1 MSEQANTKPA
11 ILVDLKK
18 FRIRIYKTVIH
29 MLGDPAFILLLVNP
43 EDRSICVSCGD
54 PSDARAHRVRL
65 SSLIG
70 GSSFEL
76 YSKSLCEAL
85 QEVCPEWGN
94 SRSYRFY
101 GEMIPGVGSVRF
113 SLENAIIIS

>member
-65 SSLIG
+65 SSLKG

-94 SRSYRFY
+94 SHSYRFY

-113 SLENAIIIS
+113 SLENTLIIS

>member
-65 SSLIG
+65 SSLKG

-94 SRSYRFY
+94 SHSYRFY

-113 SLENAIIIS
+113 SLENTIIIS

>member
-29 MLGDPAFILLLVNP
+29 QLGDPAFILFLVNP
-43 EDRSICVSCGD
+43 EDRSICVSCGN
-54 PSDARAHRVRL
+54 PADARAHRVRL
-65 SSLIG
+65 SG

-94 SRSYRFY
+94 SHSYRFY
-101 GEMIPGVGSVRF
+101 GEMIPGIGSVRF
-113 SLENAIIIS
+113 SLENAITIS

>member
-94 SRSYRFY
+94 SHSYRFY

-113 SLENAIIIS
+113 SLENTIIIS

>member
-29 MLGDPAFILLLVNP
+29 MLGNPPFILLLVNP

-54 PSDARAHRVRL
+54 PGDARAHRVRL
-65 SSLIG
+65 SSLKG
-70 GSSFEL
+70 GSSLEL

-94 SRSYRFY
+94 SHSYRFY

>member
-65 SSLIG
+65 SSLKG

-94 SRSYRFY
+94 SHSYRFH

-113 SLENAIIIS
+113 SLENTIIIS